1 MLDIIIVEDN
11 HEIGELLSDF
21 LRKENYIVSV
31 AKDGEAALELFE
43 RYGAK
48 LVILDLMLPG
58 MDGFAVCSKI
68 RETSNAHILI
78 VSARTEKNDKL
89 KGLNLGA
96 DDYIEKPYD
105 IDIMLAK
112 IAGIF
117 KRRYAVDELIDGDIR
132 VNKVSRTVCRND
144 IPIEMTVKE
153 FELLVLLIE
162 NKGRIL
168 TKEYLFNQIWGS
180 DSFSEQQTLTV
191 HIKRLRQKIEDD
203 PKNPKHIQ
211 TVWGVG
217 YKYESI

>member
-1 MLDIIIVEDN
+1 MAAVNEMRLPDFSVCLQAQAGIMPLKGKCIPRVQRVVLIVLDI
-11 HEIGELLSDF
+11 
-21 LRKENYIVSV
+21 
-31 AKDGEAALELFE
+31 
-43 RYGAK
+43 
-48 LVILDLMLPG
+48 MLPG
-58 MDGFAVCSKI
+58 IDGFAVCRKI
-68 RETSNAHILI
+68 REESDTPILI
-78 VSARTEKNDKL
+78 VSAKVEKEDKL
-89 KGLNLGA
+89 NGLILGA